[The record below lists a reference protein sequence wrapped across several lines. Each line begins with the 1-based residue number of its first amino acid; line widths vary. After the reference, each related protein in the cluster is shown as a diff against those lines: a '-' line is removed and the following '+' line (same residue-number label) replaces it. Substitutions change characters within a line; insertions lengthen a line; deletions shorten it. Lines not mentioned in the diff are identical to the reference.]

1 MKEATRVLIVE
12 DDDTMREQLVA
23 IVGSQDDFR
32 VAGAY
37 ATGAGALAHE
47 GAFEMALV
55 DLGLPDTTGAD
66 VIRELKATR
75 PELEVMAHTI
85 FEDRQNVFEA
95 IVAGASSYVLK
106 GTPRD
111 ELMACLREQR
121 DGGSPMS
128 PRIAR
133 SVVAAFQR
141 QGSVADKHTLSA
153 REHEV
158 LVGLEDGFSYKEIA
172 SQLHVSTHTVHAHIK
187 RVYEKLHAHT
197 RAEALTKARLRGLL

>member
-1 MKEATRVLIVE
+1 MKEATGVLIVE
-12 DDDTMREQLVA
+12 DDETMREALVD
-23 IVGSQDDFR
+23 IVGSQDDFT
-32 VAGAY
+32 VVGAY
-37 ATGAGALAHE
+37 ERGADALAHE
-47 GAFEMALV
+47 GDFEMALV

-66 VIRELKATR
+66 VIRELTATR
-75 PELEVMAHTI
+75 PGLEIMAHTV
-85 FEDRQNVFEA
+85 FEDRQNVFDA

-111 ELMACLREQR
+111 ELVACLREQR

-133 SVVAAFQR
+133 AVVAAFQR
-141 QGSVADKHTLSA
+141 QGSVADKHSLSA

-158 LVGLEDGFSYKEIA
+158 LRGLEDGFSYKEIA

-187 RVYEKLHAHT
+187 RIYEKLHAHS

>member
-12 DDDTMREQLVA
+12 DDPTMRAELVA
-23 IVGSQDDFR
+23 IVESQDDFT
-32 VAGAY
+32 VVGAY
-37 ATGAGALAHE
+37 EMGADALAHE
-47 GAFEMALV
+47 GAFEMAIV

-66 VIRELKATR
+66 VIRALTSTR
-75 PELEVMAHTI
+75 SGLEVMAHTV

-111 ELMACLREQR
+111 EVVACLREQR
-121 DGGSPMS
+121 AGGSPMS

-133 SVVAAFQR
+133 AVVGAFQQ

-158 LVGLEDGFSYKEIA
+158 LRGLEGGFSYKEIA
-172 SQLHVSTHTVHAHIK
+172 SQHNVSTHTVHAHIK
-187 RVYEKLHAHT
+187 RIYEKLHAHS
-197 RAEALTKARLRGLL
+197 RAEALTKARLRGIL